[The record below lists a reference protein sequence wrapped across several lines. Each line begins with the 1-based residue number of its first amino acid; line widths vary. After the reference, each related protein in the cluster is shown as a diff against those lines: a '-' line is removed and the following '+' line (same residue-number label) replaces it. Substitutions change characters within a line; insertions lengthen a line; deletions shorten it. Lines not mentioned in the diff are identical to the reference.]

1 MHVKLF
7 EWKEYNITW
16 THKHKLRPSS
26 ELAEMLRKIIKEEKN
41 RDIPSEAHWEGH
53 RPLENPVLG
62 TMTGERLQLDAQHL

>member
-16 THKHKLRPSS
+16 THKHKLRPIS

-41 RDIPSEAHWEGH
+41 RDIIAGENLERH
-53 RPLENPVLG
+53 RPLKNPVLG
-62 TMTGERLQLDAQHL
+62 TAV